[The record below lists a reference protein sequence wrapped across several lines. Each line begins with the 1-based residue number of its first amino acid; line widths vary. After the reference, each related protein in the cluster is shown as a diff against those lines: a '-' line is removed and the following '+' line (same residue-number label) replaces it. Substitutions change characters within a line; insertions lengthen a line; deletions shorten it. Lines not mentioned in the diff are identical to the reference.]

1 MTPSSSEAYAG
12 TVHTQAES
20 GWLEELFRRILFLPE
35 QASTVAKDVD
45 HLHYVIITTAMV
57 MATLIFGVA
66 AYFLIRFRRRSETD
80 VTPKIQTTLL
90 WEVLFVGVPLTTF
103 LVWFFIGY
111 HDFVRMQTPPPDAMD
126 VYVVGK
132 QWMWKFTYPEGPNS
146 LGVLRVP
153 VGRPV
158 RLLLTSRDVIHSF
171 YVPSFRIKQ
180 DAIPGAYTQTWFQV
194 VKPGSYRVM
203 CAEYCGLKHS
213 EMWAEVVA
221 LSPGDYESWMKEQRQ
236 GLMARRDA
244 TPSGPEKEEPQI
256 PARKAARYD
265 AQEPHGEVMYAERGT
280 LAERGERVAAEKGC
294 LKCHS
299 VDGTQH
305 IGPTWV
311 DLYMRHERL
320 TNGQTVLADEAY
332 LTESMMKPLAKVVAG
347 FEPVMPSF
355 QGQLEAAE
363 VAALLEYIKTLR
375 STRIQNIESR
385 GPVYEP
391 VGGK

>member
-1 MTPSSSEAYAG
+1 MTPGDEAFAG
-12 TVHTQAES
+12 TTQAEP
-20 GWLEELFRRILFLPE
+20 GAVNEFFRKILFLPE

-45 HLHYVIITTAMV
+45 SLHYVIITTTMV
-57 MATLIFGVA
+57 VATLIFSVA
-66 AYFLIRFRRRSETD
+66 AYFLIRYRRRSETD
-80 VTPKIQTTLL
+80 VTPKVQGTLG
-90 WEVLFVGVPLTTF
+90 WEVLFVGLPLTVF

-111 HDFVRMQTPPPDAMD
+111 HDFIRMQTPPPDAMD

-146 LGVLRVP
+146 IGVLRVP
-153 VGRPV
+153 VGKPV

-171 YVPSFRIKQ
+171 YVPAFRIKQ

-194 VKPGSYRVM
+194 VKPGTYRVM

-213 EMWAEVVA
+213 EMWGQVVA
-221 LSPGDYESWMKEQRQ
+221 LSEADYEAWMTQQRQ
-236 GLMARRDA
+236 GLVARRDA
-244 TPSGPEKEEPQI
+244 TPSAPEQLSPQI
-256 PARKAARYD
+256 PARQAATYD
-265 AQEPHGEVMYAERGT
+265 AQQPHGELMYAERGT
-280 LAERGERVAAEKGC
+280 LPEKGERIAAEKGC
-294 LKCHS
+294 LKCHT
-299 VDGTQH
+299 VDGTAH
-305 IGPTWV
+305 IGPTFV
-311 DLYMRHERL
+311 DLYMRRERL
-320 TNGQTVLADEAY
+320 TSGETVVADEAY

-355 QGQLEAAE
+355 HGQLEAAE

-375 STRIQNIESR
+375 SARLPNVESK